1 MNLRPFAETLAG
13 LPHRAEIEDA
23 VVEVVAPGSLGEICG
38 SPDADACYAPEA
50 PGLSSRGRIWIPSS
64 DADLLHVIAHEY
76 GHHVDNQLVNIGH
89 LNSGCGLDNDGSR
102 NWFFQRDADERIFGA
117 GVSCDPEAQWS
128 HVLGEIYAEDYTWLA
143 GNRTWRYDMPLKAP
157 TAAHLDAIA
166 GDLAAPFETRAR
178 RYTRF
183 VKQGHSKFI
192 TVRLHDWT
200 LLTARLNGQPSADL
214 DLYLYTSGGDLP
226 FAGSAG
232 PRSRE
237 QLQGALPPGSY
248 KLEIFAHSKS
258 GQGTLQLHL
267 E

>member
-1 MNLRPFAETLAG
+1 M
-13 LPHRAEIEDA
+13 
-23 VVEVVAPGSLGEICG
+23 
-38 SPDADACYAPEA
+38 
-50 PGLSSRGRIWIPSS
+50 
-64 DADLLHVIAHEY
+64 
-76 GHHVDNQLVNIGH
+76 
-89 LNSGCGLDNDGSR
+89 
-102 NWFFQRDADERIFGA
+102 
-117 GVSCDPEAQWS
+117 
-128 HVLGEIYAEDYTWLA
+128 
-143 GNRTWRYDMPLKAP
+143 
-157 TAAHLDAIA
+157 
-166 GDLAAPFETRAR
+166 
-178 RYTRF
+178 
-183 VKQGHSKFI
+183 KQGHSKFI